1 MPLLI
6 CDAANNPRPRSPT
19 RTLKTPVPSN
29 VLNNV
34 APVALPLTK
43 RFSTKSERIHKRC
56 KFKYHDGRQFIQG
69 IAAAVKCCSSGN
81 DAACQVAD
89 DGEKTGGKAG
99 WGWVTRKASY
109 ISIYLYIYDFRFQT
123 FYPAPPKWRRSS
135 DITIK
140 GYFLAL
146 LNSITV
152 HFHFFRYSRLVH
164 FSPTTFPPSS
174 PSSSRLANS

>member
-1 MPLLI
+1 MRPEPSVILCPAQYSAVSNTNTLSVHYVPLSI

-19 RTLKTPVPSN
+19 RTLKTPVPCN
-29 VLNNV
+29 VLNLV

-56 KFKYHDGRQFIQG
+56 KFKYHEGQQFIQG

-109 ISIYLYIYDFRFQT
+109 LIYIYIFI
-123 FYPAPPKWRRSS
+123 Y
-135 DITIK
+135 I
-140 GYFLAL
+140 
-146 LNSITV
+146 
-152 HFHFFRYSRLVH
+152 
-164 FSPTTFPPSS
+164 
-174 PSSSRLANS
+174 